1 MNNVKY
7 NKRKGIITMRSLL
20 FDLLIILK
28 TILAVPLSIITVFA
42 VAFFVCIAVVI
53 IAISIAIVGILI
65 VFGYFAVL
73 VLAGFYY
80 IRDNFFKKNGESKCL
95 SKM

>member
-80 IRDNFFKKNGESKCL
+80 I
-95 SKM
+95 